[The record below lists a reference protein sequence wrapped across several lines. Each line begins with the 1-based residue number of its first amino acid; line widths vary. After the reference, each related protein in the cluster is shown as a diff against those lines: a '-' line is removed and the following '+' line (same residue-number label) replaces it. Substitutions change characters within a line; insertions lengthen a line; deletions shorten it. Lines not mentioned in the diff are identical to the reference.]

1 MNFEE
6 AQRVATK
13 KRTSK
18 KQQET
23 LANEQVRKELL
34 ESQKFVE
41 ERKAFE
47 ELVEGRE
54 ELFKKCTD
62 YIFLTQLI
70 PALNVNQRMNA
81 DYCSGFRDGLEAF
94 VATAKVVKAKREN
107 IERLRGEL
115 K

>member
-34 ESQKFVE
+34 DCQKFIE
-41 ERKAFE
+41 DRKMFL
-47 ELVEGRE
+47 ELVDGKE
-54 ELFKKCTD
+54 ELFKKCID
-62 YIFLTQLI
+62 YIFLTQLV
-70 PALNVNQRMNA
+70 PAINRNTLMNA

-94 VATAKVVKAKREN
+94 TSTAKVVKAKEEH
-107 IERLRGEL
+107 IEKLRGEL